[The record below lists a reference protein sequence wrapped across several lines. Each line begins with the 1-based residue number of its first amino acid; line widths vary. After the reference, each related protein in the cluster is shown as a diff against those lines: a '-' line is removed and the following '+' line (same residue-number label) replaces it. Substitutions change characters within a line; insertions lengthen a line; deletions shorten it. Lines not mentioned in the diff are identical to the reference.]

1 MTLWGPGSTCVTYPE
16 AATESSQRS
25 GIEGNP
31 VFLVMGRPI
40 ALSALIHTDIQDR
53 RLPEVSDASYRL
65 SSLIEKESK
74 AS

>member
-1 MTLWGPGSTCVTYPE
+1 
-16 AATESSQRS
+16 
-25 GIEGNP
+25 
-31 VFLVMGRPI
+31 MGRPI